1 MDQRLYIAACNG
13 DIGALQE
20 LHRSDPLI
28 LFKVALETSDTPLH
42 VAALLGHSQFAKV
55 VMDRNPELSREV
67 NHDGHTP
74 LHLASSKGYLQIV
87 TDLLKLDK
95 GLCILKDSEGRTPL
109 HCATIKGRLE
119 VIRQLLSCCP
129 ESARDVTSR
138 NETMLHLAVKNSQTE
153 LLVSLL
159 SLLGENLV
167 DELVNR
173 VDEDGNTVLH
183 LATIRKQHRMIKMLL
198 NETKVNVNAANASG
212 RTALDISEMCSSE
225 SDNINIGEM
234 IRYAQG
240 QRASQIHQK
249 NPAQRSNEEQV
260 VDIDSNHQETP
271 ANTNENSPTSTQEPP
286 PDAESERRELDS
298 IKNGIIV
305 LCSLFAAFCFD
316 AILNPPGGIW
326 QSWPSSNITNST
338 QAAIEVNKF
347 KMSSDVRWIN
357 IIPAAYT
364 WFTHLN
370 VTSPDLLGPNKS
382 MSATLDIYHF
392 LDFLFADAVCFIAS
406 LITVLLVMLT
416 NSWSSIFQG
425 AIYFMT
431 TLVIVSATML
441 YKNVLALTTNEEFAK
456 WAVVAGVSHS
466 ISSFD

>member
-74 LHLASSKGYLQIV
+74 LHLASSKG
-87 TDLLKLDK
+87 
-95 GLCILKDSEGRTPL
+95 TPL

-119 VIRQLLSCCP
+119 VTRQLLSCCP

-173 VDEDGNTVLH
+173 
-183 LATIRKQHRMIKMLL
+183 MIKMLL

-212 RTALDISEMCSSE
+212 RTALGISEMRSSE
-225 SDNINIGEM
+225 SDNINIGQM

-240 QRASQIHQK
+240 QRASQIHQN

-260 VDIDSNHQETP
+260 VDVNSNHQETR

-286 PDAESERRELDS
+286 PETESERRELDS
-298 IKNGIIV
+298 LKNGIIV
-305 LCSLFAAFCFD
+305 LCSLFAAFCIN
-316 AILNPPGGIW
+316 AIINPPGGIW
-326 QSWPSSNITNST
+326 QSWPSSNVTNST
-338 QAAIEVNKF
+338 QAAIEVNQF
-347 KMSSDVRWIN
+347 RMFSDVRLIN
-357 IIPAAYT
+357 VVTAAFDR
-364 WFTHLN
+364 FTRLN
-370 VTSPDLLGPNKS
+370 VTSTDLLGPNKS
-382 MSATLDIYHF
+382 MSATLDIYRF
-392 LDFLFADAVCFIAS
+392 LNFLYADAVCFIAS
-406 LITVLLVMLT
+406 LITVLLVMFA
-416 NSWSSIFQG
+416 NSWGSIFHA
-425 AIYFMT
+425 AIYLMT
-431 TLVIVSATML
+431 TLVIVSAIIL
-441 YKNVLALTTNEEFAK
+441 YKNVLALITNEEFAK
-456 WAVVAGVSHS
+456 SAVVTGGVES
-466 ISSFD
+466 I

>member
-74 LHLASSKGYLQIV
+74 LHWASSKGYLQIV

-260 VDIDSNHQETP
+260 VDIVSNHQETP
-271 ANTNENSPTSTQEPP
+271 TNTNENSPTSTQEPP

-338 QAAIEVNKF
+338 QAAIEANKF
-347 KMSSDVRWIN
+347 KMSSDYFPGSN
-357 IIPAAYT
+357 ILYDNT
-364 WFTHLN
+364 GYRL
-370 VTSPDLLGPNKS
+370 
-382 MSATLDIYHF
+382 
-392 LDFLFADAVCFIAS
+392 
-406 LITVLLVMLT
+406 
-416 NSWSSIFQG
+416 
-425 AIYFMT
+425 
-431 TLVIVSATML
+431 ATML

-466 ISSFD
+466 ISILFTRKKTWEVILGGGVIMRNKSSQLGSPARACCKEIFSVHCYQLILL